1 MFDRGCPLA
10 SDPRPG
16 IRDLIHLRQNLIKGI
31 ATVVCEASQFEA
43 QFTLCE
49 EANDERFLGSA
60 GKATKKFRQGL
71 KLSQREL
78 RQARFATYWPRRY
91 LNVNGSELFDGHL
104 LNHMRFSQASFW
116 FVFTNSCSAFG
127 STLRKRPASAG
138 TIETIA
144 SIISFGSR

>member
-1 MFDRGCPLA
+1 MSGHP
-10 SDPRPG
+10 
-16 IRDLIHLRQNLIKGI
+16 NIKKLFLNS
-31 ATVVCEASQFEA
+31 AKPQS
-43 QFTLCE
+43 
-49 EANDERFLGSA
+49 ANAKSLFA
-60 GKATKKFRQGL
+60 NK
-71 KLSQREL
+71 
-78 RQARFATYWPRRY
+78 ARFATYWPRRY
-91 LNVNGSELFDGHL
+91 LNVNGSELFDGRL